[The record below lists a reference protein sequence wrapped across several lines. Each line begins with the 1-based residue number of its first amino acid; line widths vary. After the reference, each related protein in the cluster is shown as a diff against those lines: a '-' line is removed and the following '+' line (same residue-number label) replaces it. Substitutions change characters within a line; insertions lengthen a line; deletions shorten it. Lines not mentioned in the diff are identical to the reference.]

1 MADIKNLAKELA
13 KLTSDEVEQL
23 NTELVNLNVG
33 TSITVTGNPK
43 DKLPPIGGGFPGDL
57 PPIKPK
63 PSKSDE

>member
-13 KLTSDEVEQL
+13 KLTSDEVAQL
-23 NTELVNLNVG
+23 NTELGNLNVG
-33 TSITVTGNPK
+33 TSVTITGNP

-63 PSKSDE
+63 PSKSGE